1 MSEQKKKKR
10 NYKRLIILVWV
21 VFFSGVLSIS
31 ALIYSINIDA
41 MGLFGGLPSLKS
53 LDRPD
58 PDLSSE
64 LFSAD
69 GKSLGKYFRYNRTPI
84 EYNELSQELI
94 DALLVTEDIRFIKH
108 AGIDLR
114 GLGRVFFKTLLMG
127 EDAGGGSTIT
137 QQLAKNLF
145 KTRNLRGKLSGVPGL
160 GIGIIKIKEW
170 IVAVQL
176 ERSYTKQ
183 EIMAMYL
190 NTVEYGA
197 NSYGIKVA
205 SKTFFNKLP
214 SELNYKESAI
224 LVGLIN
230 APTRFN
236 PIRNPENAMAKR
248 TEVLYNLYKYNK
260 IDSLTFDSLRSSD
273 FGLRYRV
280 ANQNEGPAT
289 YFRSVIKDFLLK
301 WSRENDYDLYADGL
315 KIYTTIDSRMQEYA
329 ENAVREHMDTLQ
341 SVFFDHLGGDAP
353 WIDKEGNEIEDFLE
367 NAVKRTPYYR
377 SLKKKYGEES
387 DSIDYFL
394 NLPKDM
400 RVFSWQGEIDTTFS
414 MMDSLRYYK
423 HFLQAGFMAMDPKS
437 GHIKAWV
444 GGINHK
450 YFKYDHVKRGRRQ
463 PGSTFKPFVYA
474 TAIEAG
480 YSPCFPVE
488 DLPVTWAMPGADPPT
503 WTPENSDGPFT
514 GEKMTM
520 RQAMARSIN
529 SITAYIMQKV
539 SPAAVV
545 KTAHDAGI
553 KSRLNAVPALCLG
566 AGGDVSVYE
575 MVGAYST
582 FVNKGVST
590 EPFYITRIEDENGN
604 VLQDF
609 VPKRKFA
616 LSEKTAYLMVHMLR
630 GGTEEEGGTARGLW
644 TLKEGNE
651 IGGKT
656 GTTQNASDGWFMGIT
671 RDLVA
676 GAWVGGDDRSIHFKY
691 WAMGQGARTAM
702 PIYRNFMT
710 DAYADPRLGID
721 KGPFDQPVV
730 NIDVE
735 LDCSKYGGQT
745 LESDST
751 DVDLNFDDVF

>member
-1 MSEQKKKKR
+1 MSEEKKIKR
-10 NYKRLIILVWV
+10 NYKKLIILIWV
-21 VFFSGVLSIS
+21 VFVGGVLSVS
-31 ALIYSINIDA
+31 TFIYTVNIDA
-41 MGLFGGLPSLKS
+41 MGLFGGLPSLKT

-64 LFSAD
+64 LYSAD
-69 GKSLGKYFRYNRTPI
+69 GKSLGKYFRYNRTPVA
-84 EYNELSQELI
+84 YNELSQELI
-94 DALLVTEDIRFIKH
+94 DALLVTEDLRYTKH

-145 KTRNLRGKLSGVPGL
+145 KTRNLRGSLSGIPGL
-160 GIGIIKIKEW
+160 GILIIKIKEW
-170 IVAVQL
+170 IVAVKL
-176 ERSYTKQ
+176 ERSYTKE
-183 EIMAMYL
+183 EILAMYL

-205 SKTFFNKLP
+205 AKTFFNKLP
-214 SELNYKESAI
+214 SDLNYKESAI

-230 APTRFN
+230 APTRYS
-236 PIRNPENAMAKR
+236 PIRNPENATAKR
-248 TEVLYNLYKYNK
+248 TEVLYNLYKYKK
-260 IDSLTFDSLRSSD
+260 IDKISFDSLKISD
-273 FGLRYRV
+273 FGLQYKV
-280 ANQNEGPAT
+280 ANQNEGQAT
-289 YFRSVIKDFLLK
+289 YFRSVIKNFLLN
-301 WSRENDYDLYADGL
+301 WSKENEVDLYADGL

-329 ENAVREHMDTLQ
+329 ENAVKKHMDTLQ
-341 SVFFDHLGGDAP
+341 GVFFDHLNGDKP
-353 WIDKEGNEIEDFLE
+353 WIDEEGKELDGFLE
-367 NAVKRTPYYR
+367 NATKRTPYYR
-377 SLKKKYGEES
+377 SLVKKYGEES
-387 DSIDYFL
+387 DSVDFWM
-394 NLPKDM
+394 NLPRKM
-400 RVFSWQGEIDTTFS
+400 KVFSWQGEIDTTFS
-414 MMDSLRYYK
+414 MLDSLAYYK
-423 HFLQAGFMAMDPKS
+423 HFLHAGFMAMDPKS

-450 YFKYDHVKRGRRQ
+450 YFKYDHVKQGRRQ

-480 YSPCFPVE
+480 YSPCFPVQ
-488 DLPVTWAMPGADPPT
+488 DLPVTWAMPGDDPPT
-503 WTPENSDGPFT
+503 WTPENSDGPYS

-539 SPAAVV
+539 SPSAVV

-553 KSRLNAVPALCLG
+553 QSRLSAVPALCLG

-582 FVNKGVST
+582 FVNKGVWT

-609 VPKRKFA
+609 VPKRKEA
-616 LSEKTAYLMVHMLR
+616 LSEKTAYLMTYMLR
-630 GGTEEEGGTARGLW
+630 GGAEEEGGTARGLW
-644 TLKEGNE
+644 MMKEGNE

-671 RDLVA
+671 KDLVA
-676 GAWVGGDDRSIHFKY
+676 GAWVGGDERPIHFKY

-702 PIYRNFMT
+702 PIYKNFML
-710 DAYADPRLGID
+710 DVYADPRLGIE
-721 KGPFDQPVV
+721 KGPFNQPTF
-730 NIDVE
+730 NLDVE
-735 LDCSKYGGQT
+735 LDCSKYGDINT
-745 LESDST
+745 DSE
-751 DVDLNFDDVF
+751 DDEALDLDDVF